1 MAGGREISPA
11 FLLITIM
18 DFIRIGEIVS
28 AHGIKGGL
36 KVWIYNTEDPIIY
49 KIQKVYI
56 GDGRV
61 NRETT
66 ISRVRKIDNRFCIL
80 KVMELA
86 SRREAEEVKKR
97 YLLITPDMLPPLPD
111 NYVYISLLIG
121 SSVFDENY
129 TELGIVEDFIHN
141 GAHSIMIVRHLS
153 GSEFMVPF
161 VEEFIKFVDR
171 EKGQIIIHMMEG
183 LIE

>member
-1 MAGGREISPA
+1 
-11 FLLITIM
+11 M
-18 DFIRIGEIVS
+18 DFIRIGEVIS

-36 KVWIYNTEDPIIY
+36 KVCIYNTEDPIIY
-49 KIQKVYI
+49 KLQKIYI
-56 GDGRV
+56 GDEKA
-61 NRETT
+61 NREMT
-66 ISRVRKIDNRFCIL
+66 ISRLRKLNSRFCIL
-80 KVMELA
+80 NVVELA
-86 SRREAEEVKKR
+86 SRREAEELKKR

-121 SSVFDENY
+121 YFVFDENY
-129 TELGIVEDFIHN
+129 RELGIVEDFIHN
-141 GAHSIMIVRHLS
+141 GAHSIMIVRHIT

-171 EKGQIIIHMMEG
+171 EKGQIIIRMMEG